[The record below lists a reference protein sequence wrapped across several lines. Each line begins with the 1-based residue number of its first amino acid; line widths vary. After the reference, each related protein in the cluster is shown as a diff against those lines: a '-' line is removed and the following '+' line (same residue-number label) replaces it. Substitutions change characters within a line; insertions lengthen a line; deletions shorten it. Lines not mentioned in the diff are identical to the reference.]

1 MVSSLTIALLL
12 VASTIAGPVPAR
24 PLRVVDGDT
33 VRVEALIWIGQSVE
47 VNVRLAGVDA
57 PEIFRPACAAERD
70 KGRAAAA
77 FVEAMLEGEGA
88 AALYDVEADKYG
100 GRVVARLETANGDDV
115 GASLIAAGLAARIGE
130 QRDWCAARD

>member
-1 MVSSLTIALLL
+1 MVSALIILLPL
-12 VASTIAGPVPAR
+12 VAGDIAGPVPAR

-57 PEIFRPACAAERD
+57 PEIFKPGCAAEREQ
-70 KGRAAAA
+70 GRRAAA
-77 FVEAMLEGEGA
+77 FVEAMLAGEGA

-100 GRVVARLETANGDDV
+100 GRVVARMETAQGEDI
-115 GASLIAAGLAARIGE
+115 GASLIATGLAAPIAER
-130 QRDWCAARD
+130 RDWCAAG